1 MKKKDVEKC
10 QHINLSTDPN
20 EILQTMLLELPTV
33 KYFFM
38 KDYGGKKKFFDHQD
52 KTLDKCLEEEKS
64 SVTDIS
70 EYISQKGN
78 RWMSYSFFEYF
89 PRAKFAQAWPTSF
102 IYYETYGS
110 CGAFFPTYRPSKK
123 KGDKGKINEVY
134 GVLIFT
140 SHFFQRMSERTGKA
154 YRSRELIQE
163 FITTKETH
171 AAQADAD
178 GEVIMKFKGGYG
190 FGVLRSEKPYVL
202 EVRTFLTDEQL
213 SPKQKRKC
221 EKIDAYA
228 ELIKDGT
235 FLKDV
240 SNHTAYHSTN
250 TPEENMKQAMHN
262 LELAK
267 KIGADRFLML
277 AGMVH
282 LTFLKLMTDI
292 LGMSLEEI
300 SPAQNVVIGNETQ
313 ECYADFLNKY
323 EHFDGRN
330 ATDEENQQFRD
341 DLLDCMVKAAK
352 KLKLRSMTRERIE
365 QQFDKALAHS
375 NANTEAFADGK

>member
-1 MKKKDVEKC
+1 
-10 QHINLSTDPN
+10 
-20 EILQTMLLELPTV
+20 
-33 KYFFM
+33 
-38 KDYGGKKKFFDHQD
+38 
-52 KTLDKCLEEEKS
+52 
-64 SVTDIS
+64 
-70 EYISQKGN
+70 
-78 RWMSYSFFEYF
+78 
-89 PRAKFAQAWPTSF
+89 
-102 IYYETYGS
+102 
-110 CGAFFPTYRPSKK
+110 
-123 KGDKGKINEVY
+123 
-134 GVLIFT
+134 
-140 SHFFQRMSERTGKA
+140 
-154 YRSRELIQE
+154 
-163 FITTKETH
+163 
-171 AAQADAD
+171 
-178 GEVIMKFKGGYG
+178 
-190 FGVLRSEKPYVL
+190 
-202 EVRTFLTDEQL
+202 
-213 SPKQKRKC
+213 
-221 EKIDAYA
+221 
-228 ELIKDGT
+228 
-235 FLKDV
+235 
-240 SNHTAYHSTN
+240 
-250 TPEENMKQAMHN
+250 MKQAMHN

-365 QQFDKALAHS
+365 QQFDKALAQS